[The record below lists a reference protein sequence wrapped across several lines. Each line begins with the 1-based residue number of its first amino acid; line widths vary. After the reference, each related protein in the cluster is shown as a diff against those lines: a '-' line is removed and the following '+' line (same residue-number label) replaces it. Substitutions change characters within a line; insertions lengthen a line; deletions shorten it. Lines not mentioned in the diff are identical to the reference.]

1 LVVDGWTSVVAVP
14 ATAKREPRQTGHE
27 FMSWKIWSLKK
38 SVWVFHVN
46 TGACNNCD
54 IEIINL
60 LTPKYDVERLG
71 IKLVGSPRHAD
82 ALLVTGVVTAQAA
95 PRLREVYRQTPKPC
109 IVFAIGAC
117 ACETG
122 IFNGAYHVVGPVDK
136 IIREIDP
143 EAIIAYVPG
152 CPPKPEAMISGVVK
166 ALSIL

>member
-1 LVVDGWTSVVAVP
+1 
-14 ATAKREPRQTGHE
+14 
-27 FMSWKIWSLKK
+27 MSLKLWSLKK

-54 IEIINL
+54 IEIVNL
-60 LTPKYDVERLG
+60 LTPKYDVERFG

-109 IVFAIGAC
+109 VVFSIGAC
-117 ACETG
+117 ACDTG
-122 IFNGAYHVVGPVDK
+122 IFRNGYHVRGPVDQ

-152 CPPKPEAMISGVVK
+152 CPPKPEAMISGVVS
-166 ALSIL
+166 ALSVI